1 MKVSLLKIYDSNGI
15 EFSQFVSSA
24 ASLLLFMI
32 EKKKEKSKAVDVIG
46 NSRP

>member
-32 EKKKEKSKAVDVIG
+32 EKKEKSKAVDVIG